1 MVTLFLLAN
10 IKPAVAL
17 RSYGGQA
24 RRVVAGGETERGS
37 LGDLDAADR
46 AHVIAGWDGGAAGAA
61 SGRDELVDLAVLAA
75 LGVRGGG
82 GRGRG

>member
-46 AHVIAGWDGGAAGAA
+46 AHVIAG
-61 SGRDELVDLAVLAA
+61 
-75 LGVRGGG
+75 
-82 GRGRG
+82 